1 MPHNNI
7 SLIPILAKLAI
18 FVILA
23 YFEHNVSGEELQVAK
38 KTEDMLK
45 IVVIAS

>member
-7 SLIPILAKLAI
+7 SLIPILAKIAI

-23 YFEHNVSGEELQVAK
+23 YFEHHVRGEELQVAK

-45 IVVIAS
+45 RIVLAS